1 MAEEV
6 EQAERAEQTER
17 AEQWL
22 IATRECLAQARLE
35 RQTIR
40 IEGHG
45 SKAFYGNPVS
55 ADRVLS
61 TLGYAGVV
69 DYDPTE
75 LVVVVR
81 AGTPILALESLLE
94 SRGQRLAF
102 EPPRFGS
109 GGGTVGG
116 MIASGLSGPARWMSG
131 ACRDFVLG
139 MTVMNSQGDLLRYG
153 GTVMKNV
160 AGYDLARLHT
170 GALGSLG
177 IVLDVALKVL
187 PLPAARLSLEWSC
200 PEDAARE
207 ALNEWAARPL
217 PLSASAWIPN
227 QLGGLDGTLRLRLSG
242 ARAAVDEAA
251 NAFCQSP
258 QGRLGLA
265 RPLKNA
271 AADAFWLSIRDQTHT
286 AFHSSLPLWRVSL
299 PARSEGHADFSPM
312 LVEWGGGL
320 RWIATNHS
328 AQAVRAF
335 AADRS
340 GHAALYRPGQGQ
352 ALPSDGVFM
361 PLEPVIDRL
370 HQRIREELD
379 PMGLL
384 NPGRLSPAMARAA

>member
-1 MAEEV
+1 
-6 EQAERAEQTER
+6 
-17 AEQWL
+17 
-22 IATRECLAQARLE
+22 
-35 RQTIR
+35 
-40 IEGHG
+40 
-45 SKAFYGNPVS
+45 
-55 ADRVLS
+55 
-61 TLGYAGVV
+61 
-69 DYDPTE
+69 
-75 LVVVVR
+75 
-81 AGTPILALESLLE
+81 
-94 SRGQRLAF
+94 
-102 EPPRFGS
+102 
-109 GGGTVGG
+109 
-116 MIASGLSGPARWMSG
+116 
-131 ACRDFVLG
+131 
-139 MTVMNSQGDLLRYG
+139 
-153 GTVMKNV
+153 
-160 AGYDLARLHT
+160 
-170 GALGSLG
+170 
-177 IVLDVALKVL
+177 
-187 PLPAARLSLEWSC
+187 
-200 PEDAARE
+200 
-207 ALNEWAARPL
+207 L

-265 RPLKNA
+265 RPLKNDE
-271 AADAFWLSIRDQTHT
+271 ADAFWLSIRDQTHT
-286 AFHSSLPLWRVSL
+286 VFHSSLPLWRVSL

-340 GHAALYRPGQGQ
+340 GHAALYRSGQGQ